1 LLAVCTFSAATLAAL
16 SCAVHGQTTHPSGT
30 SLSGP
35 ALSSGDIVE
44 RLVAHNSMR
53 SQQLR
58 GYTDERHYTVSYHG
72 IPASI
77 TAAMVVEAA
86 YDAPATKS
94 FRILSSSGSKLLVD
108 RVLKKLLESEKE
120 AAENPTKTAVTPE
133 NYTFN
138 LLGREETDGRQSY
151 IFHLEPKRND
161 KFLYRGKVYVDAEDF
176 AVTRIEAE
184 PAKNPSFWVKKT
196 RIHHL
201 YKKSGQFWL
210 PESNRSESSLR
221 LGGSAV
227 LTIDYGTY
235 RMGGEGTSIQSTFRG
250 SDTR

>member
-1 LLAVCTFSAATLAAL
+1 MLAVCIFSAPTLAAP
-16 SCAVHGQTTHPSGT
+16 SRAIHAQTIHPSATPLRGPTLT
-30 SLSGP
+30 SGE
-35 ALSSGDIVE
+35 IVE
-44 RLVAHNSMR
+44 RLVARNSMR
-53 SQQLR
+53 SKQLR

-72 IPASI
+72 VPASI
-77 TAAMVVEAA
+77 TAAMVVEAT

-94 FRILSSSGSKLLVD
+94 FRIVSSSGSKLLVD

-120 AAENPTKTAVTPE
+120 AAADPAKTAVTPE
-133 NYTFN
+133 NYIFS
-138 LLGREETDGRQSY
+138 LIGQEEIDGRQTY
-151 IFHLEPKRND
+151 TFHLEPKRND
-161 KFLYRGKVYVDAEDF
+161 KFLYRGEVYVDAEDF
-176 AVTRIEAE
+176 AITRIEAE

-235 RMGGEGTSIQSTFRG
+235 RTGGEGTTMQSTSRE
-250 SDTR
+250 SDTQ

>member
-35 ALSSGDIVE
+35 ALTSGEIVE
-44 RLVAHNSMR
+44 RLVARNSMR
-53 SQQLR
+53 SQELR

-77 TAAMVVEAA
+77 TAAMVVEAT

-138 LLGREETDGRQSY
+138 LLGREETGGRQSY
-151 IFHLEPKRND
+151 TFHLEPKRND

-235 RMGGEGTSIQSTFRG
+235 RIGAEGTRIQSTFRE